1 MSWYS
6 SFIVKRKL
14 LEIGG
19 LVGRAGM
26 SGMFGSLANKEEE
39 HGTAENISG
48 NGVWQLRL
56 SSNGPGTVGRPDLGG
71 WRRKSVMAVGCK
83 LESNAISE

>member
-26 SGMFGSLANKEEE
+26 SGMFGSLANKE
-39 HGTAENISG
+39 
-48 NGVWQLRL
+48 
-56 SSNGPGTVGRPDLGG
+56 
-71 WRRKSVMAVGCK
+71 
-83 LESNAISE
+83 